1 MPGRRLAT
9 ITLLAA
15 GAGLLASLPLWM
27 PTTTEQSQGTVGD
40 SRVIELIREG
50 RKEDLGDSERR
61 ELLERL
67 LTSGRQW
74 DAQRFL
80 EASAE
85 APWSCQQRLLLIDLQ
100 RRNGDLKA
108 ASEGMERLQ
117 RLHPSHPDVL
127 SQQGLLTLKTASPE
141 AALNVMEQRLKAAS
155 ADQRINLGLL
165 LADAQLRSGKKA
177 AAVATYQDLAKTN
190 QQDTRSLIAH
200 ALLAQEMGDH
210 KTLMGLLNEARRRE
224 EVAGRPTDR
233 IEELAASWGVSA
245 ARLRVLEPKQGTSQ
259 TP

>member
-9 ITLLAA
+9 ISLLAA
-15 GAGLLASLPLWM
+15 GAGLLVSLPMWV
-27 PTTTEQSQGTVGD
+27 PTTTEQSQRTVGD
-40 SRVIELIREG
+40 PRVSELIRQG
-50 RKEDLGDSERR
+50 RKGDLVDSERR

-67 LTSGRQW
+67 LASGRQQ

-80 EASAE
+80 EASAG
-85 APWSCQQRLLLIDLQ
+85 APWSRQQRLLLIDLQ

-108 ASEGMERLQ
+108 ASEGMTQLQ
-117 RLHPSHPDVL
+117 RLHPSDPDVL
-127 SQQGLLTLKTASPE
+127 SQQVLLTLKTASPE
-141 AALNVMEQRLKAAS
+141 AALKVMEQRLKTAS
-155 ADQRINLGLL
+155 PDQRINLGLL

-190 QQDTRSLIAH
+190 QQDTRPLIAN

-210 KTLMGLLNEARRRE
+210 NTVMTLLDEARRRE
-224 EVAGRPTDR
+224 ELAGRPTER

-245 ARLRVLEPKQGTSQ
+245 ARLRVLEPQQGTSQ